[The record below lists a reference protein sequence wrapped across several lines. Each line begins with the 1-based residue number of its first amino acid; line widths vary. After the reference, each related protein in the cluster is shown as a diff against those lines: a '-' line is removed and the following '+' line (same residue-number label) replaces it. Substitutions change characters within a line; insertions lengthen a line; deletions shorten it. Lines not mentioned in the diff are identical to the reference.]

1 MLGNNDK
8 KIMKLIFKEIFKK
21 INKTKTK
28 HSELLD

>member
-1 MLGNNDK
+1 MIK
-8 KIMKLIFKEIFKK
+8 KIMKLIFKEIFKKK